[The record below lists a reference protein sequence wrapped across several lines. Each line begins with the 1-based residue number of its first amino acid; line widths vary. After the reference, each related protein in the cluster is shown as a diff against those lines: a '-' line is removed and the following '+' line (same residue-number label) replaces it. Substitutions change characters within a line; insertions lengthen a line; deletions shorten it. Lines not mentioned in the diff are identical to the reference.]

1 MLLEVLVLRL
11 EPVLLGLAAS
21 PLPAEKPSGSFVAE
35 VVLSLLLAIVVLAL
49 VATGSWYWLKQR
61 VLASGQPAESN
72 APQGFDNIT
81 FRDVRTGVKGSCLPP
96 TTSEQHVPKSSAN
109 PSSFPPGAHTLATS
123 QGGAKGSASYLVA
136 SERVTW
142 SCRTDLEMLLV
153 PSGSCSRKS

>member
-35 VVLSLLLAIVVLAL
+35 VVLSLLLAIVILAL

-96 TTSEQHVPKSSAN
+96 TTPEQHVPKSSAN
-109 PSSFPPGAHTLATS
+109 PSSLPPELTLWQQVREVQRAWPLIWLPANERPGAVGLT
-123 QGGAKGSASYLVA
+123 
-136 SERVTW
+136 
-142 SCRTDLEMLLV
+142 
-153 PSGSCSRKS
+153 